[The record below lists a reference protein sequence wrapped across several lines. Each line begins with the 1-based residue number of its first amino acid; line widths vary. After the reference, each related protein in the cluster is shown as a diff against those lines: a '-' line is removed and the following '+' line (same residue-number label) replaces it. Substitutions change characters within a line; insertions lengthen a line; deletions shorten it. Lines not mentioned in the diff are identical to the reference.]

1 MYEPRQRLSLLY
13 ILAHKKIYV
22 KASILVTLS
31 ADENI
36 PYPPPEDIIV
46 TDQGASGKD
55 IEIRLRVHGTQSL
68 RAKYQELIIP
78 VEVLNPG
85 QILNEQGVRD
95 AVGSKV
101 YNVATAVYKDNVQQK
116 STSGTA
122 TQTSD
127 VEIE

>member
-55 IEIRLRVHGTQSL
+55 IEIRLRVHGTQSV

>member
-46 TDQGASGKD
+46 TNQGASGKD
-55 IEIRLRVHGTQSL
+55 IDIRLRVQGTQAE

-85 QILNEQGVRD
+85 QILDEQGVRD
-95 AVGSKV
+95 AVGNKV
-101 YNVATAVYKDNVQQK
+101 YNVTTAVYKDNIEQK

>member
-1 MYEPRQRLSLLY
+1 MYDPRQRLSLLY
-13 ILAHKKIYV
+13 ILAQNKIYV
-22 KASILVTLS
+22 KATILVPLS
-31 ADENI
+31 SDENI

-46 TDQGASGKD
+46 TDQVIGKD
-55 IEIRLRVHGTQSL
+55 IEIRLRVYGIQAE

-78 VEVLNPG
+78 VEILDTS
-85 QILNEQGVRD
+85 QILDEQGVRD

-101 YNVATAVYKDNVQQK
+101 YNVTTAVYKDNVEQK

>member
-13 ILAHKKIYV
+13 ITAHKKIYV

-55 IEIRLRVHGTQSL
+55 IEIRLRVHGAQAE

-78 VEVLNPG
+78 VEIMNPG
-85 QILNEQGVRD
+85 QVLDEQGVRD
-95 AVGSKV
+95 AIGSKV
-101 YNVATAVYKDNVQQK
+101 YNVATTVYKDNVPQK
-116 STSGTA
+116 SASGTA
-122 TQTSD
+122 TQNSD

>member
-31 ADENI
+31 SDENI

-55 IEIRLRVHGTQSL
+55 IEIRLRVHGSQAE
-68 RAKYQELIIP
+68 RDKYQELIIP
-78 VEVLNPG
+78 IEVLSPG
-85 QILNEQGVRD
+85 QILDEQGVRD

-101 YNVATAVYKDNVQQK
+101 YNVATEVYKDNVPQK

-122 TQTSD
+122 TQSSD